1 MFLSPF
7 EEVTMLA
14 AHLRLA
20 SNITKDIKMKAV
32 TESLENAMNNLSSAS
47 CRLKNLLQLLNIT
60 TPKQICQFEKRITLN
75 SKTGKIKYVLSVLKH
90 GMRNIQRLLSQLDV
104 MKGKI
109 CDLFNTEDPETSAVK
124 SKGEERI
131 RRHSRKS
138 SNVDRMAS
146 GHTELS
152 TSEKQGKAT
161 VDSNTDTSQTR
172 KSRKNKRRRKNKK
185 RRRNKK
191 RCRKN
196 KKKDRKDRKGKN
208 KRCRRKKGGK
218 KSRKSKF

>member
-1 MFLSPF
+1 
-7 EEVTMLA
+7 MLA
-14 AHLRLA
+14 AYLQLA
-20 SNITKDIKMKAV
+20 SNIVEDIKMKAM
-32 TESLENAMNNLSSAS
+32 TESLEKAMKNLSSAS
-47 CRLKNLLQLLNIT
+47 CRLKDLFQLLNIT
-60 TPKQICQFEKRITLN
+60 TPKQICQFERNITLN
-75 SKTGKIKYVLSVLKH
+75 STTGKIKYVLSVLKH
-90 GMRNIQRLLSQLDV
+90 GMTNIQRLSQLNVTKD
-104 MKGKI
+104 KI

-152 TSEKQGKAT
+152 TSEEQGKAT